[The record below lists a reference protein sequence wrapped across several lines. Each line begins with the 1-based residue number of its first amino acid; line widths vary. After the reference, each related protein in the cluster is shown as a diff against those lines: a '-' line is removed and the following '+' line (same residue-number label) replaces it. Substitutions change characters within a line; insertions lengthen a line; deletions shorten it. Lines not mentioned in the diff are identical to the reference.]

1 MVWNCFGDVG
11 GVDQALILCQVC
23 QGLCREM
30 FTSDTVLGVVG
41 RSENGVSVCK
51 LLFLLDRD
59 IHIKKKKKRKRG
71 ACVSV
76 SDKIGINSPAR
87 FFYALARC
95 LSPCLILRGSPRP
108 ILKILTHLTQNSVLL
123 CKSIG

>member
-1 MVWNCFGDVG
+1 
-11 GVDQALILCQVC
+11 
-23 QGLCREM
+23 M
-30 FTSDTVLGVVG
+30 FTSDTVLGVVE
-41 RSENGVSVCK
+41 RSKNWVSVCK

-87 FFYALARC
+87 FF
-95 LSPCLILRGSPRP
+95 
-108 ILKILTHLTQNSVLL
+108 THLRTASPPA
-123 CKSIG
+123 